1 MNSKEIFEKYHET
14 FYEDQHEWRDY
25 ELTSAGYG
33 EWYYDCLPTDKK
45 ARILDIGCGDG
56 KFLSFVQQQGYQ
68 SIVGVELS
76 SQQANEARKHAKC
89 PIHVVNDTS
98 AFLHKHLDTY
108 KMITMNDI
116 LEHIPKEETVSFCST
131 WGPPA
136 KKKNCSD
143 APPVLE

>member
-68 SIVGVELS
+68 SI
-76 SQQANEARKHAKC
+76 
-89 PIHVVNDTS
+89 
-98 AFLHKHLDTY
+98 
-108 KMITMNDI
+108 
-116 LEHIPKEETVSFCST
+116 EEWNFHPSRQ
-131 WGPPA
+131 
-136 KKKNCSD
+136 
-143 APPVLE
+143 